1 MNRLGS
7 PTAVA
12 QGAGRVTLRHVR
24 GALQDP
30 GEVPRPDRRPL
41 RGLSHRQAAAARARG
56 QGHGAGQG
64 VLRAPHQ
71 AVRPEM
77 ISICYPFVFARLTN
91 RYSVIIFWRMN
102 DS

>member
-30 GEVPRPDRRPL
+30 GEVPRPDRRPV
-41 RGLSHRQAAAARARG
+41 RGDATGFFLFRHTDLFLSVILQDFHVVKLPLLEKEVRG
-56 QGHGAGQG
+56 
-64 VLRAPHQ
+64 VE
-71 AVRPEM
+71 AVRKFSEGLVVPYTPPGKPEA
-77 ISICYPFVFARLTN
+77 C
-91 RYSVIIFWRMN
+91 
-102 DS
+102 

>member
-12 QGAGRVTLRHVR
+12 EGAGRVTLRHVR

-30 GEVPRPDRRPL
+30 GEVPRPDCRPL

-77 ISICYPFVFARLTN
+77 ISISFPCFCAFDESLL
-91 RYSVIIFWRMN
+91 RYYILAHE
-102 DS
+102 